1 MRQSFHTAKTQSV
14 LRERT
19 TAEWIARL
27 EAAGVPCAPVLT
39 RREAIRHPQ
48 VAANGILLES
58 DHPQAGRL
66 RQTRTPAQF
75 SATPPTHRF
84 GAPALGGH
92 TREILAEAGYGSA
105 EIESLIESGAA
116 AEPRSAG
123 EDAA

>member
-1 MRQSFHTAKTQSV
+1 MTQEV

-19 TAEWIARL
+19 TAEWIERL

-39 RREAIRHPQ
+39 RRETIRHPQ

-58 DHPQAGRL
+58 DHPEAGRL
-66 RQTRTPAQF
+66 RQARTPAQF
-75 SATPPTHRF
+75 SATPAEHRF
-84 GAPALGGH
+84 GAPPLGGH
-92 TREILAEAGYGSA
+92 TRDILAEAGYSA
-105 EIESLIESGAA
+105 TEIEALIESGAA